1 MNRRTMIALPIGAV
15 ASMATIGKPARAQQT
30 QRFIVQNNYWALP
43 GKAEEVFQWRIHASD
58 VRERL
63 GLPRGQVL
71 RRQGNSETLP
81 DVIWQMEYQ
90 DEAERLADIKVADVP
105 EFQEVQ
111 KHMSTLTRRFERI
124 VWRPN

>member
-1 MNRRTMIALPIGAV
+1 MNRRTMMALPIGAL

-63 GLPRGQVL
+63 GLPEAKCCGDKVIL
-71 RRQGNSETLP
+71 KLLP
-81 DVIWQMEYQ
+81 DLFGKWNIRAKRS
-90 DEAERLADIKVADVP
+90 DLL
-105 EFQEVQ
+105 
-111 KHMSTLTRRFERI
+111 TLR
-124 VWRPN
+124 